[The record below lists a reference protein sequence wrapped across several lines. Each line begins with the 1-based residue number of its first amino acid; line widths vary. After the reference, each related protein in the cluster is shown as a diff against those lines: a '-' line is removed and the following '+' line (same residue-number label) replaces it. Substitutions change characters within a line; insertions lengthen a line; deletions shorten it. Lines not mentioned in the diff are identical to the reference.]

1 MINSNLR
8 AREAASCSRTAIR
21 AVFDPVRS
29 RGHRPG
35 LQHPGVQQPVIF
47 LGAQLRLRFYGKPVP
62 TLDFT
67 RPTSVPLI
75 ELLTLTSLRKFVPA
89 TDEIAIAINATA
101 QPDNALIS
109 RTDILRVE
117 CV

>member
-1 MINSNLR
+1 M
-8 AREAASCSRTAIR
+8 
-21 AVFDPVRS
+21 
-29 RGHRPG
+29 
-35 LQHPGVQQPVIF
+35 
-47 LGAQLRLRFYGKPVP
+47 
-62 TLDFT
+62 
-67 RPTSVPLI
+67 